1 MDPVRDPRPPA
12 RSLEMRRGTSHFQ
25 TAPRGRCRFRA
36 AVDGFGTTPGDTV
49 PACSPPAAR
58 LPGWAIRQD
67 AAMAA
72 LPTLRSPSDAEA
84 LRAAVQAF
92 VDETVLPGVGEWDRE
107 DVLPDAVWD
116 RLVALGLP
124 GAMVAPR
131 FGGHGRTVTELV
143 PAWRALSRGWIS
155 LTGAVNPTG
164 LATALLSTHGTPEQQ
179 ERWLPQLASG
189 ATHAAFSITEPG
201 AGSDLSQIVT
211 RATPLQG
218 AGLRIDG
225 RKRWVAGGVSAGV
238 VCMMALVDDA
248 LSCVLLPADGRD
260 SATWRVEELDK
271 VGYRGVE
278 SAAYVFDGHEARGAE
293 ILGGP
298 GAAGSGAR
306 QMLGALGVGRVNVA
320 CRALGIV
327 DRALEAALQ
336 EATHREVGGG
346 ALGEHTH
353 AQLRIGEMRARLLA
367 AEALTLRAAAAVDA
381 GSDDERELTAA
392 AKVVASDTA
401 VWAVDRSARLAAS
414 RSYRADDELARLRR
428 DAPQTQ
434 IGEGANDALL
444 LALGRG
450 LVEEAGDDAGR

>member
-1 MDPVRDPRPPA
+1 M
-12 RSLEMRRGTSHFQ
+12 T
-25 TAPRGRCRFRA
+25 
-36 AVDGFGTTPGDTV
+36 
-49 PACSPPAAR
+49 
-58 LPGWAIRQD
+58 
-67 AAMAA
+67 A
-72 LPTLRSPSDAEA
+72 LPTLRSSPDAEA
-84 LRAAVQAF
+84 LRDAVQAF
-92 VDETVLPGVGEWDRE
+92 VDETVLPGVGAWDRD

-124 GAMVAPR
+124 GAMVQPR
-131 FGGHGRTVTELV
+131 FGGQGRSVTELV

-179 ERWLPQLASG
+179 QRWLPRLASG

-201 AGSDLSQIVT
+201 AGSDLTQIAT
-211 RATPLQG
+211 RATPIDG
-218 AGLRIDG
+218 GLRIDG
-225 RKRWVAGGVSAGV
+225 RKRWVAGGVTAGV
-238 VCMMALVDDA
+238 VCTMALVDGA
-248 LSCVLLPADGRD
+248 LSCVLLPTDGRD
-260 SATWRVEELDK
+260 SPTWRVEELDK

-278 SAAYVFDGHEARGAE
+278 SAAYVFDGHEAIGAE
-293 ILGGP
+293 VLGGP
-298 GAAGSGAR
+298 EAGGKGAR
-306 QMLGALGVGRVNVA
+306 HMLGALGVGRVNVA

-381 GSDDERELTAA
+381 GAEEERDLTSA
-392 AKVVASDTA
+392 AKVVASETA
-401 VWAVDRSARLAAS
+401 VWAVDQAARLAAS
-414 RSYRADDELARLRR
+414 RSYRAGDELARLRR

-450 LVEEAGDDAGR
+450 AVEAAGADDAG

>member
-1 MDPVRDPRPPA
+1 
-12 RSLEMRRGTSHFQ
+12 
-25 TAPRGRCRFRA
+25 
-36 AVDGFGTTPGDTV
+36 
-49 PACSPPAAR
+49 
-58 LPGWAIRQD
+58 
-67 AAMAA
+67 
-72 LPTLRSPSDAEA
+72 
-84 LRAAVQAF
+84 
-92 VDETVLPGVGEWDRE
+92 
-107 DVLPDAVWD
+107 
-116 RLVALGLP
+116 
-124 GAMVAPR
+124 
-131 FGGHGRTVTELV
+131 V

-164 LATALLSTHGTPEQQ
+164 LATALLRAHGTPEQQ

-201 AGSDLSQIVT
+201 AGSDLTRIAT
-211 RATPLQG
+211 RATPIDG
-218 AGLRIDG
+218 GLRIDG

-238 VCMMALVDDA
+238 VCTMALVDDA
-248 LSCVLLPADGRD
+248 LSCVLLPAEGRD
-260 SATWRVEELDK
+260 TPTWRVEELDK

-278 SAAYVFDGHEARGAE
+278 SAAYVFEGHEAAGGE
-293 ILGGP
+293 VLGGP
-298 GAAGSGAR
+298 DAAGNGAR

-327 DRALEAALQ
+327 DRALEAALD

-381 GSDDERELTAA
+381 GTDDERDLTSA

-401 VWAVDRSARLAAS
+401 VWAVDQAARLAAS
-414 RSYRADDELARLRR
+414 RSYRAGDELARLRR

-450 LVEEAGDDAGR
+450 AIDDAGADEAG